1 MADHPLFVIGILFSL
16 SLFASVVL
24 FKYFK
29 NSAMIKTPAGQ
40 FGGAI
45 AGFIGVFLLL
55 QNAFTELT
63 TVADKV
69 EIDLP
74 AKYKSFISKDY
85 GFAFGYPAGL
95 PFLEIG
101 TVKLF
106 GSIIIDPTTESN
118 MVFGVGSI
126 QGLDFANMTPNDA
139 WETAAQAAI
148 AGMTEVGGAT
158 VERIEN
164 HAIQGKKSKLVELKQ
179 TQGGRET
186 PAISVIIPNL
196 ENKYNYIFVLSTND
210 STYNRDRETFL
221 SIVSTLKQ
229 F

>member
-1 MADHPLFVIGILFSL
+1 
-16 SLFASVVL
+16 
-24 FKYFK
+24 
-29 NSAMIKTPAGQ
+29 
-40 FGGAI
+40 
-45 AGFIGVFLLL
+45 
-55 QNAFTELT
+55 
-63 TVADKV
+63 
-69 EIDLP
+69 
-74 AKYKSFISKDY
+74 
-85 GFAFGYPAGL
+85 
-95 PFLEIG
+95 
-101 TVKLF
+101 
-106 GSIIIDPTTESN
+106 
-118 MVFGVGSI
+118 
-126 QGLDFANMTPNDA
+126 
-139 WETAAQAAI
+139 
-148 AGMTEVGGAT
+148 MTEVGGAT